1 MWFLMNIAKRV
12 VVKKHYF
19 VTCLKGCF
27 IFFTF
32 AILIEQDCQSFSHHE
47 CTFTNITKSRY
58 NVLIDVLC
66 ITFCRNKTKKS
77 SVNQINAHKWLT
89 TLRLRH
95 INEICFK
102 SSYNFQIF
110 VIQLFFLEYPLLSR
124 WYSFYNIQFYIK

>member
-1 MWFLMNIAKRV
+1 MRFLMNIAKRV

-27 IFFTF
+27 IFLTF

-47 CTFTNITKSRY
+47 CTFTNINKSRCD
-58 NVLIDVLC
+58 VLIDVLC

-95 INEICFK
+95 INEICFE
-102 SSYNFQIF
+102 S
-110 VIQLFFLEYPLLSR
+110 
-124 WYSFYNIQFYIK
+124 